1 VIDAR
6 LDNPRRICILKP
18 SSLGDVVSAVPVLH
32 AVRRKFPDAHIA
44 WLINPGL
51 AGVLAGE
58 SDLDEVIAF
67 DRKRFGRLGRNAGAT
82 REFAD
87 FCRRLRRR
95 RFDWTIDLQG
105 LLRSGFLSCVSGARL
120 RAGFASARESA
131 WMFYNRR
138 IPAEQDHVVD
148 RNIALAC
155 GLGLEASA
163 DDFRLAVAA
172 EARSAV
178 EALLAE
184 ADTAPNEFLALC
196 PGTRWANKLYPIRHW
211 RVVIQKLAEQAPV
224 VLIGAPDERRLC
236 AELSAAAPGRT
247 LNLAGRTRL
256 PELVAAI
263 ASARALVCCDSAASL
278 IAPAVGTP
286 FVTLTGPTR
295 PERTGPYGPLGEA
308 VFADIPC
315 IGCLRR
321 SCPHVSCMQLLE
333 PSRVIAATGEAL
345 ARAERIAIA

>member
-1 VIDAR
+1 M
-6 LDNPRRICILKP
+6 
-18 SSLGDVVSAVPVLH
+18 PVLH
-32 AVRRKFPDAHIA
+32 ALRRKFPDAHIA
-44 WLINPGL
+44 WVVNPGL

-58 SDLDEVIAF
+58 PDLDEVIAF
-67 DRKRFGRLGRNAGAT
+67 DRKRFGRIGRNMSVT
-82 REFAD
+82 REFVE

-105 LLRSGFLSCVSGARL
+105 LFRSGFLSCVSGAGL
-120 RAGFASARESA
+120 RAGFASVRELA
-131 WMFYNRR
+131 WLFYNRR
-138 IPAEQDHVVD
+138 IPAGQDHVID
-148 RNIALAC
+148 RNIALAG
-155 GLGLEASA
+155 GLGLDASA
-163 DDFRLAVAA
+163 DDFHLSVTA
-172 EARSAV
+172 EARSAI

-184 ADTAPNEFLALC
+184 AGMAPGEFLAVC
-196 PGTRWANKLYPIRHW
+196 PGTRWANKLYPNRHW
-211 RVVIQKLAEQAPV
+211 RVVIQELAERTPI
-224 VLIGAPDERRLC
+224 VLIGTPDECRLC
-236 AELSAAAPGRT
+236 AELAAAAPGRV

-256 PELVAAI
+256 PELVATI

-321 SCPHVSCMQLLE
+321 SCPHAACMQLLE
-333 PSRVIAATGEAL
+333 PSRVTAAAVTAL
-345 ARAERIAIA
+345 TRAEGADTA